1 MLKAV
6 TNVIF
11 IWCES
16 KGLDIWNSHLTL
28 LKQKCNFLAQ
38 TMILKNKILSR
49 NVNTVIFGKTELNR
63 PNTKL
68 YIFTHLY
75 IL

>member
-28 LKQKCNFLAQ
+28 LKQKCNFLAP
-38 TMILKNKILSR
+38 TRSLKNKILGR
-49 NVNTVIFGKTELNR
+49 KVNTVVCD
-63 PNTKL
+63 
-68 YIFTHLY
+68 
-75 IL
+75 

>member
-28 LKQKCNFLAQ
+28 LKQKCNFLAS
-38 TMILKNKILSR
+38 TRTLKNKILGR
-49 NVNTVIFGKTELNR
+49 NINSV
-63 PNTKL
+63 KL
-68 YIFTHLY
+68 KNIE
-75 IL
+75 I

>member
-28 LKQKCNFLAQ
+28 LKQKCNFLAS
-38 TMILKNKILSR
+38 TRTLKNKILGRKIEKYKNIVGFS
-49 NVNTVIFGKTELNR
+49 
-63 PNTKL
+63 
-68 YIFTHLY
+68 
-75 IL
+75 